1 LRGKDPPEPTDPSLR
16 GLVVE
21 IEHFYRVTR
30 VNGSQID
37 LRNLVRNTIL
47 VTFSAWENK
56 RKTGC
61 HFRGMILSAG

>member
-1 LRGKDPPEPTDPSLR
+1 
-16 GLVVE
+16 VVE

-37 LRNLVRNTIL
+37 LRNLVRNAIL

-61 HFRGMILSAG
+61 HFRG